1 MSVNRLFYE
10 KEIQKKNIK
19 KILKID
25 IKAKHTYKKQSCKTS
40 MITYWRG
47 QNNNNK
53 NLRISYLFWEIL
65 IFNQR
70 HIPNYFKDAEKPY
83 DLKCLAYYN
92 EITI

>member
-25 IKAKHTYKKQSCKTS
+25 IKAKHTYKKRSCKTS

-53 NLRISYLFWEIL
+53 KLRISYGIYQ
-65 IFNQR
+65 IT
-70 HIPNYFKDAEKPY
+70 
-83 DLKCLAYYN
+83 LKMRKSP
-92 EITI
+92 TI